1 VAASAATPH
10 LGLRPDPRFGKM
22 APSDDELAR
31 GRALAKELEH
41 EIEGEVRFGPGDRA
55 IYSTDASSYRQ
66 LPVGVVVPKSIDDVV
81 ATVAA
86 ARRYELPIL
95 SRGGGTSLA
104 GQCCNTAVVMDF
116 SKYLRSILDLDR
128 DRKLARVQPGVV
140 LDDLRNLGESGEPRV
155 TFGPTPS
162 THDHCTIGGMVGN
175 NACGN
180 YSIMSEFYGA
190 GPRMAHNVAGMEIL
204 LYDGTRMRV
213 GKTPE
218 DELERIVAAG
228 GRRGDIYRR
237 LRDLRDRYATLIRD
251 RFPDFPRRVSGYNL
265 DGLLPEMGFD
275 VAYALIGTESTC
287 VTVLEATLHL
297 VHSPPSRSLVVVGF
311 EDVYMAAAAIPEAR
325 EFRPLALEGFDQV
338 LVNDN
343 KALQVHTEELE
354 LLPEG
359 RGWLMAEFGG
369 EDKQESDAKAQE
381 LFDRMRKIDGY
392 VDEKL
397 YDDEESE
404 NKIWEVR
411 ESGLGATAYVPG
423 QADTYE
429 GWEDSAVPPENLS
442 GYLRDLRKLFERYD
456 YPNCALY
463 GHFGQGCVHTRIP
476 WDPHTAEGIATFRRF
491 VDESSDLV
499 LKYGGSFSG
508 EHGDGQSRGEL
519 LEKMF
524 GKELVQAFREFKG
537 IWDPDGRMNPGKVV
551 DPYPI
556 VSNLRLGTDYSP
568 PRVDTHF
575 AYPEDQGS
583 FAHAALRCVGVGK
596 CRREQSGTMC
606 PSYMV
611 TREEKHSTR
620 GRSRILFEMM
630 RGTNEDIELW
640 RSDEVLDALD
650 LCLSCKGCKSDCPVN
665 VDMATYKA
673 EYLSHYYRGRL
684 RPRVAYAMGLIYWWS
699 RIASKVPRLANL
711 VLTAPGIA
719 TALKRAGGIDARR
732 PAPTFATETFV
743 EWFRGRGVRNG
754 SAPPVLLWPDTFT
767 NYFHPDIG
775 KAHVRVL
782 EAAGFRVVL
791 PPRPLCCGRPLY
803 DYGMLN
809 TAEHLFRQ
817 LLDTLRGPIEQGT
830 PMVGM
835 EASCLAAFRDE
846 LPNLFP
852 HDLNAKR
859 LSEKSFMLSEF
870 LQRYAKGWD
879 PPQLRR
885 KAVYHGHCHHKSIM
899 GLEAEQEILD
909 RLGLDYEILD
919 SGCCGL
925 AGSFGFEA
933 GEKYDVSIAAG
944 ERELLPKV
952 RGVDEGTLI
961 ITDGF
966 SCQTQIEHNTDRRA
980 LHLAE
985 VIKLG
990 LDEGPAGPTWGRP
1003 EDRAHEAEDAMSDDR
1018 RDGHRAIRVAAVAGA
1033 AAAGLT
1039 VWRWR
1044 SRSHS

>member
-1 VAASAATPH
+1 
-10 LGLRPDPRFGKM
+10 
-22 APSDDELAR
+22 
-31 GRALAKELEH
+31 
-41 EIEGEVRFGPGDRA
+41 
-55 IYSTDASSYRQ
+55 
-66 LPVGVVVPKSIDDVV
+66 
-81 ATVAA
+81 
-86 ARRYELPIL
+86 
-95 SRGGGTSLA
+95 
-104 GQCCNTAVVMDF
+104 MDF
-116 SKYLRSILDLDR
+116 SKYLHGILDLDR
-128 DRKLARVQPGVV
+128 ERRLARVQPGLV
-140 LDDLRNLGESGEPRV
+140 LDDLRKLGESQEPRV

-162 THDHCTIGGMVGN
+162 THDHCTIGGMIGN

-190 GPRMAHNVAGMEIL
+190 GPRMAHNVEEMEVL

-213 GKTPE
+213 GKTPD
-218 DELERIVAAG
+218 DELERIISSG
-228 GRRGDIYRR
+228 GRRGEIYRR
-237 LRDLRDRYATLIRD
+237 LRDLRDHYAGLIRE
-251 RFPDFPRRVSGYNL
+251 RFPTFPRRVSGYNL

-275 VAYALIGTESTC
+275 VAYALVGTESTC
-287 VTVLEATLHL
+287 VTFLEATLNL
-297 VHSPPSRSLVVVGF
+297 VHSPRARSLVVVGF
-311 EDVYMAAAAIPEAR
+311 EDIYLAAGAIPEGR

-338 LVNDN
+338 LIDDN
-343 KALQVHTEELE
+343 KALGIHIQELD

-359 RGWLMAEFGG
+359 RGWVMAEFGG
-369 EDKQESDAKAQE
+369 EDKEESDARARE
-381 LFDRMRKIDGY
+381 FFDRMRKMDGY

-397 YDDEESE
+397 YDDEEAE

-429 GWEDSAVPPENLS
+429 GWEDSAVPPENLP
-442 GYLRDLRKLFERYD
+442 GYLRDLRTLFEQYD

-476 WDPHTAEGIATFRRF
+476 WDPHTAEGIATWRRF
-491 VDESSDLV
+491 VDEASDLV

-519 LEKMF
+519 LEKMY
-524 GKELVQAFREFKG
+524 GKELVEAFREFKR
-537 IWDPDGRMNPGKVV
+537 IWDPDWKMNPGKVV

-556 VSNLRLGTDYSP
+556 VSNLRLGTDFAP
-568 PRVDTHF
+568 PPVDLHF
-575 AYPEDQGS
+575 AYPEDHGS

-596 CRREQSGTMC
+596 CRREEGGTMC

-630 RGTNEDIELW
+630 RGTNDDIELW

-650 LCLSCKGCKSDCPVN
+650 LCLSCKGCKGDCPVN

-673 EYLSHYYRGRL
+673 EYLSHYYKGKL

-711 VLTAPGIA
+711 ALTAPVISTG
-719 TALKRAGGIDARR
+719 LKRAGGIDTRR
-732 PAPTFATETFV
+732 PAPAYSRETFV
-743 EWFRGRGVRNG
+743 EWFRRRGPHNAG
-754 SAPPVLLWPDTFT
+754 SPPVLLWPDTFT
-767 NYFHPDIG
+767 NFFHPDIG
-775 KAHVRVL
+775 KAHVQVL
-782 EAAGFRVVL
+782 EAAGFRVTI

-803 DYGMLN
+803 DYGMLD
-809 TAEHLFRQ
+809 TAERLFRQ
-817 LLDTLRGPIEQGT
+817 ILDTLRAPIEEGV
-830 PMVGM
+830 PLIGM

-846 LPNLFP
+846 LPNLLP

-870 LQRYAKGWD
+870 LGRYAGEWEL
-879 PPQLRR
+879 PRLHR
-885 KAVYHGHCHHKSIM
+885 KAVYHGHCHHRAIM
-899 GLEAEQEILD
+899 GLDAEQDVLD
-909 RLGLDYEILD
+909 RLGLDYEVLD

-944 ERELLPKV
+944 ERVLLPKV
-952 RGVDEGTLI
+952 RELDEGTLV

-966 SCQTQIEHNTDRRA
+966 SCQTQIEHNTERRA

-985 VIKLG
+985 VIKLAM
-990 LDEGPAGPTWGRP
+990 DQGPAGPSFGRP
-1003 EDRAHEAEDAMSDDR
+1003 EDRAREAEEAMSN
-1018 RDGHRAIRVAAVAGA
+1018 GHRGGLRAARVAAAGTL
-1033 AAAGLT
+1033 AAAGAFAA
-1039 VWRWR
+1039 WRWKR
-1044 SRSHS
+1044 SSQ